1 MNKRL
6 IVLVGVTLAAALVR
20 LLPHEPNV
28 TPIAAMALFGGAC
41 FRNRK
46 LAYLLPLAAMLLSDL
61 ILGLTRYDAVRL
73 LAIQPVV
80 YACFLATTALGQL
93 VKDRRSVFQV
103 GGMMLAGSVLFYL
116 VTNFAV
122 WAGGEMSSFY
132 PLTASGLA
140 RCFIAGIPYFRNSLA
155 GDFGYTLVLFG
166 GLAILENRV
175 PWMRESVVKVPA
187 AA

>member
-6 IVLVGVTLAAALVR
+6 IVLVGITLAAALAR

-61 ILGLTRYDAVRL
+61 VLGLTRYDLLRL

-80 YACFLATTALGQL
+80 YACFLVTTAFGRL
-93 VKDRRSVFQV
+93 VTDRRSVLQV
-103 GGMMLAGSVLFYL
+103 GGAMLAGSILFYV

-122 WAGGEMSSFY
+122 WAGGEMSNLY
-132 PLTASGLA
+132 PLTPSGLA
-140 RCFIAGIPYFRNSLA
+140 TCYVAAIPYFRNSLA
-155 GDFGYTLVLFG
+155 GDFGYTLILFG
-166 GLAILENRV
+166 GLAVLENRV
-175 PWMRESVVKVPA
+175 AWMREGVAKATASA
-187 AA
+187 